1 MKPNEIVRTEGTL
14 PKVVLPT
21 IDLYMDQ
28 VIQLFEQHYGK
39 MKRNEDETILTKTM
53 INNYAKGKLFH
64 PVKNKKYTNEHLML
78 LSLIYEMKGLLSI
91 NDIKETLRPL
101 NESDEAF
108 SLEDFYDAYQAQKEQ
123 NLQAFE
129 TQAETLLANVE
140 VTETSEIQQSLAI
153 ASAVHMSHLYQRLA
167 ERLID
172 ESK

>member
-1 MKPNEIVRTEGTL
+1 MKAKDITETEGTL
-14 PKVVLPT
+14 PRDVLPT

-91 NDIKETLRPL
+91 SDIKETLRPL
-101 NESDEAF
+101 NESDETF
-108 SLEDFYDAYQAQKEQ
+108 SLEDFYEAYQAQKVK
-123 NLQAFE
+123 NLEAFE
-129 TQAETLLANVE
+129 AQADTLLS
-140 VTETSEIQQSLAI
+140 TSLEKESGVKRTLAI

-167 ERLID
+167 EQLID
-172 ESK
+172 EN